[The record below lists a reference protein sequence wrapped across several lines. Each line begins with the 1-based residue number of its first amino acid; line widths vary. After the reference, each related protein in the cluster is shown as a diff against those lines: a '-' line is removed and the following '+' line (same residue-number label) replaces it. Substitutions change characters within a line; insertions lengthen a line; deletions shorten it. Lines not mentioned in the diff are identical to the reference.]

1 MRRQLGYTYLAVMVL
16 AILGTSI
23 AFCSL
28 GYSYLKEE
36 NYNRF
41 GEEVALLA
49 SELENQDMTDQAFL
63 NQFTKKTSNIIDAR
77 VSIIDEAGYIIADSE
92 QINTK
97 ESHKHR
103 KEIREAMQG
112 KIGKDLRGSATTG
125 ISYYYT
131 AEKMENHGM
140 EYVIRIAM
148 PQKNINQLMYR
159 LTVWILVVAVICL
172 LLATT
177 FVYLMVRRI
186 TEPVYEIAEKAE
198 LIASGN
204 YDIQIS
210 PMGSGHIYRLS
221 ESLNHMLES
230 LRENQRVLEKQ
241 NKELKEYEIMQSQFV
256 SNVTHELK
264 TPLTSIRGF
273 VDTLKEGA
281 INDEKVAMRFLDIIG
296 IETDRL
302 TRLINDVLSLS
313 EIEQKQDGEAVSCNV
328 MEVAGEVEE
337 MIRMKMKKRKKAL
350 KKEGKK
356 APDVRFMV
364 EIGNEIPQYPC
375 DEAHLKEMLLNLVDN
390 AVKYT
395 LQGSIILRVFEWNHV
410 LHIQVKDT
418 GIGIAQEHLPRLFE
432 RFYRVDKGR
441 SRKQGGTGLGL
452 SIVKHIVDLYGGT
465 IKVESTV
472 GYGTTFRIYLPYEQS
487 VN

>member
-1 MRRQLGYTYLAVMVL
+1 MRKQLSYSYLAVMIL

-41 GEEVALLA
+41 GEEVTLLA
-49 SELENQDMTDQAFL
+49 AELNHADMTDTLFL
-63 NQFTKKTSNIIDAR
+63 KQFAKDTAKRIDAR
-77 VSIIDEAGYIIADSE
+77 VSIIDAEGYIIADSE

-97 ESHKHR
+97 ENHKHR
-103 KEIREAMQG
+103 KEIREAIQG
-112 KIGKDLRGSATTG
+112 KIGKDLRGSTTTG

-131 AEKMENHGM
+131 AKKMDNNGQT
-140 EYVIRIAM
+140 YVIRIAM
-148 PQKNINQLMYR
+148 PQNNINQLMYR
-159 LTVWILVVAVICL
+159 LTVWILVVAVVCL
-172 LLATT
+172 ILATI
-177 FVYLMVRRI
+177 FVYVMVRKI

-198 LIASGN
+198 LIAGGN
-204 YDIQIS
+204 YEIQIS

-221 ESLNHMLES
+221 ESLNHMLVS
-230 LRENQRVLEKQ
+230 LRENQRILEKQ
-241 NKELKEYEIMQSQFV
+241 NQELKEYEMMQAQFV

-281 INDEKVAMRFLDIIG
+281 INDEKVAMRFLDIIA
-296 IETDRL
+296 IETERL
-302 TRLINDVLSLS
+302 SRLISDVLSLS
-313 EIEQKQDGEAVSCNV
+313 EIEQKKEESEVFCDVTEVTE
-328 MEVAGEVEE
+328 EVAEI
-337 MIRMKMKKRKKAL
+337 IRMKMKKRKKAY
-350 KKEGKK
+350 KKSGKK
-356 APDVRFMV
+356 APEVRFFTEV
-364 EIGNEIPQYPC
+364 GNAIPQYRC

-395 LQGSIILRVFEWNHV
+395 PNGSIILRVFEWDHV

-418 GIGIAQEHLPRLFE
+418 GIGIAQEHLPKLFE

-472 GYGTTFRIYLPYEQS
+472 GYGTTFRIYLPYK
-487 VN
+487 

>member
-1 MRRQLGYTYLAVMVL
+1 MRRQLGYTYLAVMIL

-49 SELENQDMTDQAFL
+49 SELENQDMTNHGFL
-63 NQFTKKTSNIIDAR
+63 NQFTKKTSKTIDAR
-77 VSIIDEAGYIIADSE
+77 VSIIDAEGYIIADSE

-97 ESHKHR
+97 ENHKHR

-125 ISYYYT
+125 IAYYYT
-131 AEKMENHGM
+131 ARKMESHGLD
-140 EYVIRIAM
+140 YVIRIAM

-172 LLATT
+172 LLSTI
-177 FVYLMVRRI
+177 FVYLLVRKI

-198 LIASGN
+198 LIAGGN

-221 ESLNHMLES
+221 ESLNHMLGS

-313 EIEQKQDGEAVSCNV
+313 EIEQKQDGESVFCDVA
-328 MEVAGEVEE
+328 EVAGEVEE
-337 MIRMKMKKRKKAL
+337 IIRMKMKKRKKAL
-350 KKEGKK
+350 KKEGKEV
-356 APDVRFMV
+356 PDVRFMA
-364 EIGNEIPQYPC
+364 EIENEIPRYPC

-395 LQGSIILRVFEWNHV
+395 TKGSVILRVFEWNHV

-465 IKVESTV
+465 IKVESSV
-472 GYGTTFRIYLPYEQS
+472 GYGTTFRIYFPYEQS